1 MEESQ
6 EVVQRAVALV
16 LGSRGGGDTV
26 TFQIL
31 RPGQVI
37 GIQMTVVTTEVCD
50 RSVSE
55 ARSLKFT
62 LSTLSSDPPV
72 NSPFPPP
79 PTTIWFTAKK
89 IGNLSVTIWKILDQ
103 MVSSLIQGESNL
115 RIQQELTAI
124 LNYNLPK
131 LIWDEINNLSS
142 SIIINKTEFIV

>member
-1 MEESQ
+1 MHGYVFAAGKMEESQ

-62 LSTLSSDPPV
+62 LSTLSSDR
-72 NSPFPPP
+72 SD
-79 PTTIWFTAKK
+79 TY
-89 IGNLSVTIWKILDQ
+89 LL
-103 MVSSLIQGESNL
+103 
-115 RIQQELTAI
+115 
-124 LNYNLPK
+124 LN
-131 LIWDEINNLSS
+131 
-142 SIIINKTEFIV
+142 